1 MGLTSQLNRK
11 YRALIAIG
19 RFPICYLCG
28 KPIKKQNEVS
38 QDHLICKSAG
48 GQTVE
53 ENLSITHKL
62 CNNRRGSLTVQQW
75 FDMKGK
81 QNDR

>member
-38 QDHLICKSAG
+38 QDHLICKSVG
-48 GQTVE
+48 GITSE
-53 ENLSITHKL
+53 ENLSVTHKI
-62 CNNRRGSLTVQQW
+62 CNNKRGCLTIQEW
-75 FDMKGK
+75 FDR
-81 QNDR
+81 QRS